1 MNIRYILLAVCML
14 FSSAS
19 AMSDKQKNTKLQI
32 DMLST
37 LMNAPRVLA
46 LDSEDA
52 NSIRNALAV
61 DAFAHAVKAYN
72 LFQPKRLSSSRKAAI
87 WNQIKMAIHSGFTIN
102 SIDTMLDTQLV
113 ADDKTEIKA
122 HQKNQIL
129 QLFLEFFLRG
139 VALYHHNFGN
149 GKKKVTTVTSEM
161 ADVVGILR
169 AGNALQT
176 TIKRQKRLLAN
187 AALNK
192 NQEEQQTDKI
202 ADVVNDNVESK
213 NPVTPE
219 VSKEPVQ
226 APEPAVQ
233 TQDDTPVVR
242 SQDIVQ
248 DIMSGPVTVDTKN
261 VGSEQPASPMAPTVI
276 VVPVVID
283 NTKVE
288 KQEPIKVEPT
298 PQVKPYVDDNAA
310 LDRLIDKIEFE
321 EKNEQLKKLH
331 EEVLN
336 VHVQVVEEARR
347 VKEAQEAKKAERAQ
361 KEAEEAKRAKEA
373 QEAEEAQKALE
384 AKKAEEVK
392 RAEEVIVLAPET
404 KEVEV
409 KIVEAGDKIFVCPLH
424 GYNPHASI
432 ERYPH
437 DHQNPSW
444 PDQLSRAQRKWLA
457 KRNKQYNFDKYE
469 CRATENV
476 LRYPTIKR

>member
-87 WNQIKMAIHSGFTIN
+87 WNQIKMAVHSGFTIN

-122 HQKNQIL
+122 HQTNQIL
-129 QLFLEFFLRG
+129 QLFIEFFLRG

-149 GKKKVTTVTSEM
+149 GKKVTTVTSEM

-187 AALNK
+187 AALK
-192 NQEEQQTDKI
+192 NTQEEKQAEKT
-202 ADVVNDNVESK
+202 ADVVNDNV
-213 NPVTPE
+213 E

-226 APEPAVQ
+226 APEPTVQ

-248 DIMSGPVTVDTKN
+248 DIVSGPVTVDTKN

-298 PQVKPYVDDNAA
+298 SHVKPYVDDNAA
-310 LDRLIDKIEFE
+310 LDRIMDKIEFE

-347 VKEAQEAKKAERAQ
+347 VKEAQEAKKAERA
-361 KEAEEAKRAKEA
+361 KKEA
-373 QEAEEAQKALE
+373 QEAEEAEAALE
-384 AKKAEEVK
+384 AKKAEEVT
-392 RAEEVIVLAPET
+392 VLAPET
-404 KEVEV
+404 KEVEA
-409 KIVEAGDKIFVCPLH
+409 KAVEAGDKIFVCPLH
-424 GYNPHASI
+424 GYNPHATL
-432 ERYPH
+432 ERYPN
-437 DHQNPSW
+437 DQQNQSW
-444 PDQLSRAQRKWLA
+444 PDQLSKAQRKWLA

-469 CRATENV
+469 CRATQNV
-476 LRYPTIKR
+476 LKYPTIKR

>member
-139 VALYHHNFGN
+139 IALYHHNFGN
-149 GKKKVTTVTSEM
+149 GKKVTNVTTEM

-192 NQEEQQTDKI
+192 NQEEQQTDKT
-202 ADVVNDNVESK
+202 ADVVN
-213 NPVTPE
+213 
-219 VSKEPVQ
+219 
-226 APEPAVQ
+226 
-233 TQDDTPVVR
+233 
-242 SQDIVQ
+242 
-248 DIMSGPVTVDTKN
+248 
-261 VGSEQPASPMAPTVI
+261 
-276 VVPVVID
+276 
-283 NTKVE
+283 
-288 KQEPIKVEPT
+288 
-298 PQVKPYVDDNAA
+298 
-310 LDRLIDKIEFE
+310 
-321 EKNEQLKKLH
+321 
-331 EEVLN
+331 
-336 VHVQVVEEARR
+336 
-347 VKEAQEAKKAERAQ
+347 
-361 KEAEEAKRAKEA
+361 
-373 QEAEEAQKALE
+373 
-384 AKKAEEVK
+384 
-392 RAEEVIVLAPET
+392 
-404 KEVEV
+404 
-409 KIVEAGDKIFVCPLH
+409 
-424 GYNPHASI
+424 
-432 ERYPH
+432 
-437 DHQNPSW
+437 
-444 PDQLSRAQRKWLA
+444 
-457 KRNKQYNFDKYE
+457 
-469 CRATENV
+469 
-476 LRYPTIKR
+476 